1 MAVVFPG
8 DQMPMPCEQ
17 GVRAHNGSDLL
28 EHPPPEE
35 LCLGGQANALI
46 IGEAQPAGAAL
57 LAEHAILGLEIV
69 DHVALLLVDPARPGG
84 LRAKQ
89 NFSPPNASGS
99 HQGIEV

>member
-1 MAVVFPG
+1 
-8 DQMPMPCEQ
+8 MPREQ

-57 LAEHAILGLEIV
+57 LAEHAILGLEIA
-69 DHVALLLVDPARPGG
+69 DHIALLFVDPARQGNNEKPERRRVRRHQRSVSEG
-84 LRAKQ
+84 
-89 NFSPPNASGS
+89 SGTWS
-99 HQGIEV
+99 FRW